1 MNLKFTL
8 LDGTRIEQHVS
19 SETCLVG
26 RSPKCDVVIPVDGM
40 SRKHCQI
47 EMINGEVFVTDLES
61 TNGVFIEGV
70 RIPAN
75 QPTHY
80 ATFLTLSFGA
90 VSSVQIER
98 DDATQNF
105 VKVTAQKSPS
115 PGPEKGTGP
124 VNTQAP
130 NLKLKKP
137 ASASKTPG
145 LQKKTTTSKSSRL
158 IAIFVIILLAAA
170 LVWWNTKNRRASGN
184 NATESDEYNPASPSY
199 DQF

>member
-8 LDGTRIEQHVS
+8 LDGSRIEQHVS

-40 SRKHCQI
+40 SRRHCQI

-70 RIPAN
+70 RIPVN

-105 VKVTAQKSPS
+105 AQVPAQKSPS
-115 PGPEKGTGP
+115 SIVEKGTGP
-124 VNTQAP
+124 INTQAT
-130 NLKLKKP
+130 NLKSKKT
-137 ASASKTPG
+137 ASVSKMPG
-145 LQKKTTTSKSSRL
+145 LKKKTTSSKSSRL
-158 IAIFVIILLAAA
+158 VAILVIILLAAA
-170 LVWWNTKNRRASGN
+170 VVWWNTDYAKNSSGN
-184 NATESDEYNPASPSY
+184 NSTESDE
-199 DQF
+199 F

>member
-1 MNLKFTL
+1 MHLKFTL
-8 LDGTRIEQHVS
+8 LDGTRIEQYVS

-40 SRKHCQI
+40 SRRHCQI

-98 DDATQNF
+98 DDAIQNF
-105 VKVTAQKSPS
+105 AQVPAQKSPS
-115 PGPEKGTGP
+115 SSVEKGTGP
-124 VNTQAP
+124 INTQTT
-130 NLKLKKP
+130 NLKLKKT
-137 ASASKTPG
+137 ATNTKTPG
-145 LQKKTTTSKSSRL
+145 LQKKTASSKGSRL
-158 IAIFVIILLAAA
+158 IAILVIILLAATV
-170 LVWWNTKNRRASGN
+170 VWWNTKYGKNSSGN
-184 NATESDEYNPASPSY
+184 NPTESDEYDSASLSY
-199 DQF
+199 E